1 MLFDVIEATW
11 PPFATENCDGVTLRD
26 GQGGGKRVS
35 AATAPDNTSE
45 AILDLVIER
54 MGVSMDPLF
63 QIEDGQKRLD
73 RLLADRGFD
82 VIDPVSIY
90 LANIQRV
97 AEDGPPPVSAFSTW
111 PPLAMQTEVW
121 EAAGVN
127 ASRRAVMARVQ
138 GPKRALLART
148 GNAPSGAA
156 FVAIHEDTAMVHAL
170 EISAEF
176 RRNSAGRN
184 LMRCAAQWAA
194 SEGAT
199 QIATLTLKDN
209 VPANALFT
217 SLGMRPVGQYHYRLK
232 HRE

>member
-11 PPFATENCDGVTLRD
+11 PPFTTTDCGGVLLRD

-35 AATAPDNTSE
+35 AATAPDDIAE
-45 AILDLVIER
+45 AGLDRAIEK

-63 QIEDGQKRLD
+63 QIAGGQDRLD

-82 VIDPVSIY
+82 IIDPVNVY
-90 LANIQRV
+90 LADVQAV
-97 AEDGPPPVSAFSTW
+97 AEEGPPPVSAFSTW

-138 GPKRALLART
+138 GPKSALLART

-156 FVAIHEDTAMVHAL
+156 FVAIHDDTAMVHAL
-170 EISAEF
+170 EISTEY

-184 LMRCAAQWAA
+184 LMRRAAQWAA
-194 SEGAT
+194 SEGAA
-199 QIATLTLKDN
+199 QIATLTLQDN
-209 VPANALFT
+209 MPANALFT